1 MKCKHCNN
9 EIADNIKFC
18 SFCGKKVD
26 KKFECPYC
34 HNELKEKTKF
44 CTFCGSPVDNNKI
57 YAQTNNQN
65 SNQYQTTYQS
75 GQISQ
80 KKPPHTTMSL
90 IALGFFIGQ
99 FVAAF
104 LAAQSEVFEFLA
116 IIPYSFISLIL
127 SIISYAQYKDTLAKI
142 IMIIIISI
150 MALGFIALVIL
161 FFMFIQLVRS
171 CSG

>member
-1 MKCKHCNN
+1 MKCKHCNS

-34 HNELKEKTKF
+34 HNELKNETKF

-57 YAQTNNQN
+57 YTQTINQN
-65 SNQYQTTYQS
+65 NNQYQPT
-75 GQISQ
+75 QIPP

-104 LAAQSEVFEFLA
+104 LAAQSDVFEFLS
-116 IIPYSFISLIL
+116 IIPYSFIALIL
-127 SIISYAQYKDTLAKI
+127 SIVSYAQHKDTLAKI
-142 IMIIIISI
+142 IMIMIISI
-150 MALGFIALVIL
+150 MALGFIALILL